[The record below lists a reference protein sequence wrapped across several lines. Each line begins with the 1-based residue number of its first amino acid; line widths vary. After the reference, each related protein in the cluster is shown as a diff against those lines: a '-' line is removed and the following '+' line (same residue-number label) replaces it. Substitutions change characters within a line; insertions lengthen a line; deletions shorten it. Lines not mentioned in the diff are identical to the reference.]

1 MGDDTACSAIQSE
14 ESVKLLRL
22 SRVHSAEIASLDDIE
37 SKMIF
42 VNSEYWKASS
52 YLSTVMCSFFLGTL
66 VSIVEYA
73 QPDIT
78 TLMQDWLNV
87 IQYITSSS
95 SQQESKQGVSEAA
108 AGARLWARENLP
120 KPLSVSALSQLML
133 RKDHSISSCARDV
146 IMKPLLSSGSSIDHI
161 KEEINEWQDLIMD
174 TYLKLKEDASM
185 RQAYD
190 ADAGQGN
197 SLKLVQKQ
205 GAQESQPRASSAG
218 RKASGGKAGSL
229 ASRPKSGGGS
239 FAERPGQPAA
249 GTQRA
254 QAPAENPDQ
263 PHQAPEEAKHGH
275 NLPTQAAAV
284 SADKSINHF
293 FGELEIRGLV
303 NLSYYALYSQDGPE
317 QYRIETDVQNRLC
330 KCTVILT
337 REIMTKFTSN
347 SKEHQN
353 LLTILMQLLQ
363 TQMRAEV
370 PTFKTKVIKE
380 DVIKI
385 LLLIYDFY
393 KKQLRDERF
402 LTRVVA
408 ENFHLIHPKNS
419 ELYLKLTAAKTLLEI
434 GTYFTEDFL
443 SLIHEQA
450 TTLKDGPEYQRNV
463 LDVLRYFINGARDGL
478 EPNLI

>member
-1 MGDDTACSAIQSE
+1 
-14 ESVKLLRL
+14 
-22 SRVHSAEIASLDDIE
+22 
-37 SKMIF
+37 
-42 VNSEYWKASS
+42 
-52 YLSTVMCSFFLGTL
+52 
-66 VSIVEYA
+66 
-73 QPDIT
+73 
-78 TLMQDWLNV
+78 
-87 IQYITSSS
+87 
-95 SQQESKQGVSEAA
+95 
-108 AGARLWARENLP
+108 
-120 KPLSVSALSQLML
+120 
-133 RKDHSISSCARDV
+133 
-146 IMKPLLSSGSSIDHI
+146 
-161 KEEINEWQDLIMD
+161 
-174 TYLKLKEDASM
+174 
-185 RQAYD
+185 
-190 ADAGQGN
+190 
-197 SLKLVQKQ
+197 
-205 GAQESQPRASSAG
+205 
-218 RKASGGKAGSL
+218 
-229 ASRPKSGGGS
+229 
-239 FAERPGQPAA
+239 
-249 GTQRA
+249 
-254 QAPAENPDQ
+254 
-263 PHQAPEEAKHGH
+263 
-275 NLPTQAAAV
+275 
-284 SADKSINHF
+284 
-293 FGELEIRGLV
+293 
-303 NLSYYALYSQDGPE
+303 
-317 QYRIETDVQNRLC
+317 
-330 KCTVILT
+330 VILT